1 MLLTVNGHLFAMGSQ
16 NSNGELGLGH
26 TYPVSPPKEIG
37 ILSQERT
44 LVVSCGLNHC
54 MALTKCFKVY
64 TWGKGSQGQLGTG
77 DYEDRHNPTQVKIR
91 GEKQLLEKARQIA
104 AGPGQSMV

>member
-1 MLLTVNGHLFAMGSQ
+1 
-16 NSNGELGLGH
+16 
-26 TYPVSPPKEIG
+26 
-37 ILSQERT
+37 
-44 LVVSCGLNHC
+44 